1 MQDHSPPPLSQ
12 PLVLDANS
20 EEARNTAR
28 ILYAVHALTFFLS
41 LGLLSII
48 PIFFNYQK
56 RQESVGTLVYSHHTW
71 MIRSFWWYAGWM
83 LLGWLVLATL
93 GWLLIGFPIAFAIWG
108 VAWVWK
114 AYRLIRGFLDL
125 NNNKPMPV

>member
-1 MQDHSPPPLSQ
+1 MSQ
-12 PLVLDANS
+12 QLVLDANV
-20 EEARNTAR
+20 EDAKNTAR
-28 ILYAVHALTFFLS
+28 ILYAVHAVTFFFS

-56 RQESVGTLVYSHHTW
+56 RQETAGTWVASHHSW

-83 LLGWLVLATL
+83 FLGWLAVLAL
-93 GWLLIGFPIAFAIWG
+93 GWVLIGFPIAFVIWG

-114 AYRLIRGFLDL
+114 AYRLIRGFLEL
-125 NNNKPMPV
+125 NSNKPMPV

>member
-1 MQDHSPPPLSQ
+1 MSHDLM
-12 PLVLDANS
+12 LDANT
-20 EEARNTAR
+20 EDEKNTAR
-28 ILYAVHALTFFLS
+28 VLYAVHAVTFFFS

-48 PIFFNYQK
+48 PIFFNYSK
-56 RQESVGTLVYSHHTW
+56 RAEGTNALLNSHHTW

-83 LLGWLVLATL
+83 LLGWLVMATL
-93 GWLLIGFPIAFAIWG
+93 GWLLIGIPIAFAIWG

-125 NNNKPMPV
+125 NSNKPMPV